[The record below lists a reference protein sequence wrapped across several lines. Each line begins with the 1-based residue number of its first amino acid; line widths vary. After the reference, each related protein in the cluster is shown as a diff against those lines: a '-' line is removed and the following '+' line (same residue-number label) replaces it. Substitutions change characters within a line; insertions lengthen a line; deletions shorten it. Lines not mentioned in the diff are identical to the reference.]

1 MSRREKVATMSLQRA
16 ADLSSTRRRRSDA
29 RAALFARLS
38 GQFLVYISFAI
49 FVVVVGLPF
58 YFIFVSSFTPPNELF
73 RLPPTYLPSAP
84 TLDNYVR
91 MTQSIPFVTYFRN
104 SLIFAIGS
112 SGVSVIAAGMAAY
125 ALARIR
131 FPGSNIVYLALI
143 LSVALPQIAV
153 LVPMFQTF
161 NTFRL
166 VNTHHGLILM
176 MSSLMLPF
184 TIITLVSFI
193 KQVPGEIEEAATIDG
208 AGTVQIILRVVLPLI
223 RPALFTMFLINFII
237 SWNELLY
244 PLVFAHNV
252 DTKTLSVGLTELTD
266 PGSTYTRPWDQ
277 MSALSV
283 FMIIPVL
290 LIILFGQRMII
301 SGLAR
306 GAVK

>member
-1 MSRREKVATMSLQRA
+1 MSTLITAGKTQPVPQRDA
-16 ADLSSTRRRRSDA
+16 ELWRLRLAHMVGRALIYLS
-29 RAALFARLS
+29 
-38 GQFLVYISFAI
+38 FLI
-49 FVVVVGLPF
+49 FVLVIGLPF
-58 YFIFVSSFTPPNELF
+58 YFIFVSSVMPSSELF
-73 RLPPTYLPSAP
+73 SVPPRYLPSAP
-84 TLDNYVR
+84 TLANYVN
-91 MTQSIPFVTYFRN
+91 MMESIPFFTYFRN

-112 SGVSVIAAGMAAY
+112 SAVSVIAAGMAAY

-131 FPGSNIVYLALI
+131 FPGSNLIYLALI

-166 VNTHHGLILM
+166 VNTHHGLIIM

-184 TIITLVSFI
+184 TIMTLVSFV
-193 KQVPGEIEEAATIDG
+193 KQVPAEIEEAAYIDG
-208 AGTVQIILRVVLPLI
+208 ANTLQIIVRVVLPLI

-266 PGSTYTRPWDQ
+266 PGSTYTKPWDQ

-283 FMIIPVL
+283 FMIAPVL
-290 LIILFGQRMII
+290 LIVLFGQRMII

-306 GAVK
+306 GALK

>member
-1 MSRREKVATMSLQRA
+1 MSVRA
-16 ADLSSTRRRRSDA
+16 VPRTQDTSDDNPV
-29 RAALFARLS
+29 RLS
-38 GQFLVYISFAI
+38 NTQRTLQAVMVYASFAI
-49 FVVVVGLPF
+49 FFVIIGLPF
-58 YFIFVSSFTPPNELF
+58 YFIFVSSIMPKNELF
-73 RLPPTYLPSAP
+73 GVPPNYWPSVP
-84 TLDNYVR
+84 TFDSYRN
-91 MTQSIPFVTYFRN
+91 MMQSVPFFTYFRN
-104 SLIFAIGS
+104 SLIFAVGS
-112 SGVSVIAAGMAAY
+112 AGVSVIAAGMAGY
-125 ALARIR
+125 ALARIKFR
-131 FPGSNIVYLALI
+131 GSNVIYLALI

-166 VNTHHGLILM
+166 VNTHHGLIIM

-184 TIITLVSFI
+184 TIMTLVSFI
-193 KQVPGEIEEAATIDG
+193 KQIPAEIEEAAYIDG
-208 AGTVQIILRVVLPLI
+208 ANTRQIIIRVVLPLL

-266 PGSTYTRPWDQ
+266 PGSTYTKPWDL
-277 MSALSV
+277 MSAMSV

-306 GAVK
+306 GALKG

>member
-1 MSRREKVATMSLQRA
+1 MTTHAQTRMAQAQA
-16 ADLSSTRRRRSDA
+16 AHRSHLLRRS
-29 RAALFARLS
+29 
-38 GQFLVYISFAI
+38 GQNLLTYGSFAI
-49 FVVVVGLPF
+49 FVLVIGLPF
-58 YFIFVSSFTPPNELF
+58 YFIFISSIMPSRELFGIPPN
-73 RLPPTYLPSAP
+73 YWPSVP
-84 TLDNYVR
+84 TLDNYAR
-91 MTQSIPFVTYFRN
+91 MANAVPLLTYFRN

-112 SGVSVIAAGMAAY
+112 SGLSVIASGMAAY
-125 ALARIR
+125 ALARIH
-131 FPGSNIVYLALI
+131 FPGSSIVYLALI

-161 NTFRL
+161 QAFRL
-166 VNTHHGLILM
+166 VNTHHGLIIV

-184 TIITLVSFI
+184 TIMTLVSFI
-193 KQVPGEIEEAATIDG
+193 KQVPAEIEEAAYIDG
-208 AGTVQIILRVVLPLI
+208 ANTLQIILRIVLPLI

-252 DTKTLSVGLTELTD
+252 NTKTLSVGLTELTD
-266 PGSTYTRPWDQ
+266 PGSTYTKPWDM

-283 FMIIPVL
+283 LMIVPVL

>member
-1 MSRREKVATMSLQRA
+1 MSSSHASTTLQPVSQA
-16 ADLSSTRRRRSDA
+16 PARSWL
-29 RAALFARLS
+29 ALFGRY
-38 GQFLVYISFAI
+38 GQPVLIYASFAL
-49 FVVVVGLPF
+49 FVLIIGLPF
-58 YFIFVSSFTPPNELF
+58 YFIFVSSITPSTELF
-73 RLPPTYLPSAP
+73 RIPPTYWPSAP
-84 TLDNYVR
+84 TLDNFVK
-91 MTQSIPFVTYFRN
+91 MTTSIPFLTYFRN

-112 SGVSVIAAGMAAY
+112 AAVSVAAAGMAAY

-131 FPGSNIVYLALI
+131 FPGSNIIYLALI

-184 TIITLVSFI
+184 TIMSLVSFI
-193 KQVPGEIEEAATIDG
+193 NQVPAEIEEAAYIDG
-208 AGTVQIILRVVLPLI
+208 ANTVQIILRVLLPLV

-266 PGSTYTRPWDQ
+266 PGSTYTKPWDQ

-283 FMIIPVL
+283 FMIVPVL
-290 LIILFGQRMII
+290 VIILFGQRMII

>member
-1 MSRREKVATMSLQRA
+1 MSE
-16 ADLSSTRRRRSDA
+16 
-29 RAALFARLS
+29 
-38 GQFLVYISFAI
+38 
-49 FVVVVGLPF
+49 
-58 YFIFVSSFTPPNELF
+58 
-73 RLPPTYLPSAP
+73 
-84 TLDNYVR
+84 
-91 MTQSIPFVTYFRN
+91 SIPFLTYFRN
-104 SLIFAIGS
+104 SVIFGVGS
-112 SGVSVIAAGMAAY
+112 SAVSVIAAGMAAY

-131 FPGSNIVYLALI
+131 FPGSNIIYLALI

-166 VNTHHGLILM
+166 VNTHHGLIIM

-193 KQVPGEIEEAATIDG
+193 KQVPAEIEEAAYIDG
-208 AGTVQIILRVVLPLI
+208 ANTVQIITRVLLPLI

-266 PGSTYTRPWDQ
+266 PGSTYTKPWDM

-283 FMIIPVL
+283 FMIMPVL

-306 GAVK
+306 GALK